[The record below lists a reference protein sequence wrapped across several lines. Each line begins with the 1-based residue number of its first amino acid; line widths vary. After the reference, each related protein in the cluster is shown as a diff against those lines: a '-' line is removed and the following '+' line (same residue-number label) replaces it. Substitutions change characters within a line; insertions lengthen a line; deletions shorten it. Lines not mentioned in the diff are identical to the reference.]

1 MEAKRKVMKKVNNMM
16 IQMIT
21 TNRMFSINRMHL
33 DLMFLIIKSDK
44 VNLKKH
50 LLLDNLDNLHLQ
62 IVKLHSLQK
71 RKYNFMNLDQ
81 CSDFQ

>member
-50 LLLDNLDNLHLQ
+50 LLLDNLDNLRLQ

-71 RKYNFMNLDQ
+71 RKFNFMNLDQ

>member
-81 CSDFQ
+81 CLDFQ